1 MRSRAKSVI
10 IAALLAAVLLPAAL
24 WAGKFNTVLD
34 IGDTAPAWKDLPGT
48 DGKPHSLA
56 DLKDKDVV
64 VVVFTC
70 NSCPYAIDVEE
81 RLAALHKQ
89 LESSGKGALVAIC
102 SNVFKDDTLEEITA
116 RAKEQKFAFTYL
128 HDDEKSSLANA
139 FGARRTPEF
148 FVLDKERKVVYMGAI
163 DDSPDGKSVKHQYVS
178 DAIAAV
184 LAGKTPTVQETPP
197 VGCLIRFAKE
207 RRGKKAE

>member
-1 MRSRAKSVI
+1 MYWPPRTAHCLALSLALFVPV
-10 IAALLAAVLLPAAL
+10 AA
-24 WAGKFNTVLD
+24 WAGKYNTVLN
-34 IGDTAPAWKDLPGT
+34 IGDAAPAWKDLPGI
-48 DGKPHSLA
+48 DGKQHSLD
-56 DLKDKDVV
+56 DLKDKEVV

-70 NSCPYAIDVEE
+70 NSCPYAIDVEG
-81 RLAALHKQ
+81 RLMALHKQ
-89 LESSGKGALVAIC
+89 LQSSGKGALVAVC

-148 FVLDKERKVVYMGAI
+148 FVLDKDRKVVYMGAI

-178 DAIAAV
+178 DAIAAA
-184 LAGKTPTVQETPP
+184 LAGMTPEVTETPP
-197 VGCLIRFAKE
+197 VGCLIRFASQ
-207 RRGKKAE
+207 RRGKK

>member
-1 MRSRAKSVI
+1 MRIGKSTTLVPTLLV
-10 IAALLAAVLLPAAL
+10 AALLPAAV
-24 WAGKFNTVLD
+24 WAGKYDTVLK
-34 IGDTAPAWKDLPGT
+34 IGDPAPAWNELPGI
-48 DGKPHSLA
+48 DGKQRSLA
-56 DLKDKDVV
+56 DLKEKEVV

-70 NSCPYAIDVEE
+70 NSCDYAVDVEQRLIALHE
-81 RLAALHKQ
+81 QLAA
-89 LESSGKGALVAIC
+89 SGKGALVAVC
-102 SNVFKDDTLEEITA
+102 SNVFKDDTLEEISA
-116 RAKEQKFAFTYL
+116 RAKERKFGFTYL

-163 DDSPDGKSVKHQYVS
+163 DDSPDGKNIQHKYVE

-184 LAGKTPTVQETPP
+184 LAGKTPEVAETPP

-207 RRGKKAE
+207 RRVKK

>member
-1 MRSRAKSVI
+1 MRIGNSRSFVV
-10 IAALLAAVLLPAAL
+10 ALVVAVLLSASS
-24 WAGKFNTVLD
+24 WAGKYNKTLN
-34 IGDTAPAWKDLPGT
+34 IGDPTPAWNDLPGT
-48 DGKPHSLA
+48 DGKQHSLA
-56 DLKDKDVV
+56 DLKDKEVV

-70 NSCPYAIDVEE
+70 NSCDYAVDVEQRLIALHE
-81 RLAALHKQ
+81 QLAA
-89 LESSGKGALVAIC
+89 SGKGALVAVC
-102 SNVFKDDTLEEITA
+102 PNVFKDDTLEEISA
-116 RAKEQKFAFTYL
+116 RAKERKFGFIYL

-163 DDSPDGKSVKHQYVS
+163 DDSPEGKNVQRRYVE

-184 LAGKTPTVQETPP
+184 LAGKTPEVAETPP

-207 RRGKKAE
+207 RRGKK